1 MTALV
6 ITPPTR
12 RNKAVS
18 GLPNAVAF
26 SALPKAY
33 PGAVLV
39 LEAFCENR
47 VSSIATPLKCCAT
60 TKSSISKDRDLNHI
74 YNRLVLPAGVAI
86 AVLCSMNVEA
96 ITREEMLKLNAAY
109 PPGSVVSCETQ
120 LEGNGKNI
128 LPTLLKTRAHIKE
141 RTGNLTRTDVS
152 VTFVPKGLSTHTMTV
167 NYQSRATME
176 EDGELIDID
185 PDSLTVSFSTANP
198 EGGAIVANK
207 MRSLI
212 PPTGSDLRLY
222 KTVKITDFPS
232 FIITPQ
238 DQPPTHCFKEK

>member
-1 MTALV
+1 M
-6 ITPPTR
+6 
-12 RNKAVS
+12 
-18 GLPNAVAF
+18 
-26 SALPKAY
+26 
-33 PGAVLV
+33 
-39 LEAFCENR
+39 
-47 VSSIATPLKCCAT
+47 
-60 TKSSISKDRDLNHI
+60 NHI
-74 YNRLVLPAGVAI
+74 YKTFLLPMGIGI

-152 VTFVPKGLSTHTMTV
+152 VTFIPKGLSSNTMTV

-176 EDGELIDID
+176 DDGELIDID
-185 PDSLTVSFSTANP
+185 PASLTVSFSAANP
-198 EGGAIVANK
+198 AGEEIVANK
-207 MRSLI
+207 MRSTL

-238 DQPPTHCFKEK
+238 DQPPTYCSKEE